1 MHLQPTSPGVALTDQ
16 VSEMLARNAVVAIG
30 VSGGKDSDACAIA
43 TSEYLDAIGHTGPRL
58 LVHSD
63 LGMVE
68 WKQSAIKCEEL
79 AAALGME
86 LVTVRRAAGGLMER
100 WESRW
105 ASNVRR
111 YSEMDCVKVILPW
124 STPALRFCTS
134 ELKSTVIASYLKKR
148 FRGQEIINVTGIRR
162 QESASR
168 RKAEVS
174 KVDPRLSLKGL
185 NGVTWNSVIEWTIE
199 EVKAAIARRGLV
211 LHEAYTRWGV
221 SRVSCVMCVMSSSA
235 DLRASAACPDNQ
247 DVYRRMVS
255 LEADSTFAF
264 QSNNWLGDVA
274 THLLGDEL
282 LERLFAAKEAAR
294 RREIAEAR
302 IPSGLEYQ
310 KGWPTR
316 RPTYS
321 EAQIIAEVRLEVA
334 DALHLGSI
342 NYTSAASVLERYDEL
357 LAAKLEKT
365 PAQVIQLP
373 GQPQLEQLQLG
384 W

>member
-1 MHLQPTSPGVALTDQ
+1 MHLQPTHPGVALTEQ

-68 WKQSAIKCEEL
+68 WKQSEAKCREL
-79 AAALGME
+79 AEAIGWE
-86 LVTVRRAAGGLMER
+86 LAIVRRAAGGLMER

-111 YSEMDCVKVILPW
+111 YSNLDCVKLILPW
-124 STPALRFCTS
+124 STPSLRFCTS
-134 ELKSTVIASYLKKR
+134 ELKSAVISSYLKKR
-148 FRGQEIINVTGIRR
+148 FKGQEIINVTGIRR

-174 KVDPRLSLKGL
+174 KLDPRLSRKGL
-185 NGVTWNSVIEWTIE
+185 NGITWNSVIEWDID
-199 EVKAAIARRGLV
+199 EVKASIARRGLV

-221 SRVSCVMCVMSSSA
+221 SRVSCVMCVMSSAS
-235 DLRASAACPDNQ
+235 DLRASAACPENHE
-247 DVYRRMVS
+247 VYRRMVS
-255 LEADSTFAF
+255 LEATSTFAF

-274 THLLGDEL
+274 PHLLGDEL
-282 LERLFAAKEAAR
+282 LVRFEAAKEAAR
-294 RREIAEAR
+294 KREIAESR
-302 IPSGLEYQ
+302 IPSGLQYQ

-316 RPTYS
+316 RPTFS
-321 EAQIIAEVRLEVA
+321 EAQVIAEVRLEVG
-334 DALHLGSI
+334 DAVGLGSLNHI
-342 NYTSAASVLERYDEL
+342 TAASVLERYDEL
-357 LAAKLEKT
+357 LAAKLQIT
-365 PAQVIQLP
+365 PPQIIQLP
-373 GQPQLEQLQLG
+373 GHSQLEQLQLG